1 MSLCKEPNKKPKLV
15 LPGGPLTGRLA
26 LHKTRPGLG
35 VRRMHRQEQQPGLG
49 LVAFDIPSTGL
60 QPSSSAAEPVLKG
73 SSRTGKGKVGRK
85 VGHAWV
91 TPVPEIKLSLV
102 VRIRERSGKIG
113 TFPSLTSF
121 GS

>member
-1 MSLCKEPNKKPKLV
+1 M
-15 LPGGPLTGRLA
+15 LPGGPVTGRLA
-26 LHKTRPGLG
+26 LSRPGLG
-35 VRRMHRQEQQPGLG
+35 VRWTHWQEQQPGLG

-60 QPSSSAAEPVLKG
+60 QPSSSATEPVLKG
-73 SSRTGKGKVGRK
+73 SSRTGESKGGHK

-91 TPVPEIKLSLV
+91 MPVLEIKLSLV
-102 VRIRERSGKIG
+102 VRIRERSGKTG